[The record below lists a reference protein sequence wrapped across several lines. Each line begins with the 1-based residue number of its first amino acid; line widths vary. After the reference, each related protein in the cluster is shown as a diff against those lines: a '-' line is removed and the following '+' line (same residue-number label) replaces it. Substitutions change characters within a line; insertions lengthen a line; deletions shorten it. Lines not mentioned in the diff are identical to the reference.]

1 MALCVQLSVVLCFL
15 FTVDSTCNTLIY
27 GVSLSPTPPDTPG
40 SGGVDTAVIIGV
52 VVAVAMVIL
61 LLIITVVTVLVC
73 VKYKTTSE

>member
-1 MALCVQLSVVLCFL
+1 MALCVQLSVVLCFV
-15 FTVDSTCNTLIY
+15 FTVDSTCSTLIY

-61 LLIITVVTVLVC
+61 ILITVVTVLVC